1 MADIKSFD
9 ELNVI
14 VGYERSEP
22 YEDYFDL
29 DWLSEDEKERR
40 VETAE
45 KLEDH
50 FRPLFLYLFY
60 AALASAEIDWEY
72 FESGLRVEY
81 ASALEEMG
89 YTINDRVNDRIDTF
103 AREVRDSSGKR
114 ITILPYMDD
123 GELWYLSDDRLRYIS
138 ENESQN
144 TNECEEF
151 IQAVLS
157 GMSGKEWVNMGDKRV
172 RKTHVIAG
180 GQIKPIMEPFEVGNS
195 LLLYPGD
202 YESHGASA
210 EEIVGCRC
218 HARYF

>member
-1 MADIKSFD
+1 MR
-9 ELNVI
+9 L
-14 VGYERSEP
+14 
-22 YEDYFDL
+22 
-29 DWLSEDEKERR
+29 
-40 VETAE
+40 
-45 KLEDH
+45 
-50 FRPLFLYLFY
+50 
-60 AALASAEIDWEY
+60 
-72 FESGLRVEY
+72 EY
-81 ASALEEMG
+81 ASALEELG
-89 YTINDRVNDRIDTF
+89 YTINDYVNDRIDTF
-103 AREVRDSSGKR
+103 AREIKDSSGKR

-123 GELWYLSDDRLRYIS
+123 GELWYLSDDRLRFIS

-172 RKTHVIAG
+172 RKTHVKAG

-195 LLLYPGD
+195 LLMYPGD
-202 YESHGASA
+202 YGSHGASA

>member
-1 MADIKSFD
+1 MANTISSFD

-14 VGYERSEP
+14 VGYDRSEP
-22 YEDYFDL
+22 YEEYFDL
-29 DWLSEDEKERR
+29 DWLSEEEKERR

-45 KLEDH
+45 RLEDH

-81 ASALEEMG
+81 ASALEELG
-89 YTINDRVNDRIDTF
+89 YTINGYVNDRIDTF
-103 AREVRDSSGKR
+103 AREIRDSSGKR
-114 ITILPYMDD
+114 ISILPYMDD
-123 GELWYLSDDRLRYIS
+123 GELWYLSDDRLRFIS

-144 TNECEEF
+144 SNECEEF

-180 GQIKPIMEPFEVGNS
+180 GQIKPIMEPFDVGDS
-195 LLLYPGD
+195 QLQYPGD
-202 YESHGASA
+202 LSLGASG
-210 EEIVGCRC
+210 EEVCGCRC

>member
-1 MADIKSFD
+1 MANVNSFD
-9 ELNVI
+9 ELNII
-14 VGYERSEP
+14 VGYHRSEP
-22 YEDYFDL
+22 YEEYFDL

-40 VETAE
+40 IETAE
-45 KLEDH
+45 KFDEH

-81 ASALEEMG
+81 ASVLEEMG
-89 YTINDRVNDRIDTF
+89 YTINDYVNDRIDTF

-123 GELWYLSDDRLRYIS
+123 GELWYLSDDRLRFIS

-195 LLLYPGD
+195 LLQYPGD
-202 YESHGASA
+202 MSMGASA
-210 EEIVGCRC
+210 EEIVSCRC

>member
-1 MADIKSFD
+1 M
-9 ELNVI
+9 
-14 VGYERSEP
+14 
-22 YEDYFDL
+22 
-29 DWLSEDEKERR
+29 
-40 VETAE
+40 ETAE

-89 YTINDRVNDRIDTF
+89 YTINDYVNDRIDTF
-103 AREVRDSSGKR
+103 AREIRDSSGKR
-114 ITILPYMDD
+114 ITILPYMDN
-123 GELWYLSDDRLRYIS
+123 GELWYLSDDRLRFIS

-172 RKTHVIAG
+172 RKTHVKAG
-180 GQIKPIMEPFEVGNS
+180 GQIKPIMEPFEVGYS

-202 YESHGASA
+202 ISMGADAS
-210 EEIVGCRC
+210 EIVSCRC